1 MTRNL
6 ILVAVLAASAVAA
19 PALAQSAD
27 SESRF
32 QATTLDLSATGETH
46 VAPDMATISLGVSH
60 QAATAAEAMAE
71 TNADMAKVIAAVK
84 AAGVEARFI
93 QTTGLNLDPQYV
105 YNQNQPPKLT
115 GYQATNNVTVGVMDL
130 TRLGPVADAV
140 VAAGAT
146 NIGEISFGLKTRTTA
161 ENDAR
166 LAAVK
171 ALDDKAA
178 LYADA
183 AGYHIKRLVSLSEG
197 EPTTLPRQP
206 LPMMRMAAASAPAT
220 PVETGQLTVTVTVTG
235 EFELTH

>member
-6 ILVAVLAASAVAA
+6 ILAVALAASVAA
-19 PALAQSAD
+19 PALAQAD
-27 SESRF
+27 EPESRF

-60 QAATAAEAMAE
+60 EAPTAAEAMAE

-84 AAGVEARFI
+84 AAGVDPRFI
-93 QTTGLNLDPQYV
+93 QTTGLNLNPQYV
-105 YNQNQPPKLT
+105 YAQNQPPKLT
-115 GYQATNNVTVGVMDL
+115 GYQATNNVSVGVMDI

-206 LPMMRMAAASAPAT
+206 LPMLRMAAADKAPT
-220 PVETGQLTVTVTVTG
+220 PVETGELTVTVTVTA